1 MKRINVG
8 FSIHRPEII
17 PVTEEIME
25 RHEVIFLEEPPTTG
39 FEEML
44 NKTLGVDEYL
54 MPLDME
60 YPEFSRAMCHLEKRL
75 HAKGKRLIQV
85 EPFVEALLSIH
96 DFFALGN
103 RPGDLEKR
111 SVQYFVYMAER
122 NATAALLNFYKTS
135 MTGSFE
141 KTIVA
146 IRQFA
151 RADATRFRLRDSLRS
166 QEIARQAGESKTIF
180 VEAGMIH
187 CLLWQLI
194 RKQLSGSFTVQPV
207 FLDRVALQNLNSH
220 HHSYS
225 PGDLLTLAYIFHP
238 SLSQDNWES
247 LLAARSIVYS
257 KIIQKQETL
266 GDTTN
271 FFHLTDEANC
281 IRISNMLTMD
291 DCRCLYP
298 RIRPAG
304 TADARHIVEAYV
316 MAGQPESTNTAIFFP
331 KKGKTP

>member
-17 PVTEEIME
+17 PVTEEIMD
-25 RHEVIFLEEPPTTG
+25 RHEVIFLEEPPSPG
-39 FEEML
+39 FEKML
-44 NKTLGVDEYL
+44 DKTLDVDEYL

-60 YPEFSRAMCHLEKRL
+60 YPEFSRAMCHLERRL

-85 EPFVEALLSIH
+85 EPFIEALLSIH

-103 RPGDLEKR
+103 RPEDLEKR
-111 SVQYFVYMAER
+111 SVQYFVYLTER

-141 KTIVA
+141 NTVKA

-151 RADATRFRLRDSLRS
+151 RADAARFRLRDSLRA
-166 QEIARQAGESKTIF
+166 QEIIRQADKSNRIF

-187 CLLWQLI
+187 YQLWQLI
-194 RKQLSGSFTVQPV
+194 RKQLSGSFKVQPV
-207 FLDRVALQNLNSH
+207 FLDRLALKAPDSH

-238 SLSQDNWES
+238 NLSLEKWES

-257 KIIQKQETL
+257 KILLKHENH
-266 GDTTN
+266 GDPAK
-271 FFHLTDEANC
+271 FFHLTDETNC
-281 IRISNMLTMD
+281 IRISRGLTMD
-291 DCRCLYP
+291 DCRRLYP
-298 RIRPAG
+298 RIRSVDTSNARRIVEQDLMARQPAG
-304 TADARHIVEAYV
+304 LNA
-316 MAGQPESTNTAIFFP
+316 AIFPP
-331 KKGKTP
+331 KG